1 MITLSVDADIS
12 GETDLLGKSV
22 TDLQEDI
29 TVSDDAITG
38 TLKFATGYTGFSGD
52 ENLQSGNYLVIHAEA
67 DEGATI
73 AAEVVGGYTGPVV
86 LDADGILVA
95 RIESTSQSIK
105 VVGMK
110 ADKVTAVKTYSL
122 ADLTLTPETPTVTLA
137 EADANDD
144 GTYSEAELKALT
156 KAQLLELAETLSV
169 GGVSSSNTK
178 AEIIAAILTA
188 QAGPE
193 GT

>member
-52 ENLQSGNYLVIHAEA
+52 ENLQSGNYIVLHAEA
-67 DEGATI
+67 DQGAVI
-73 AAEVVGGYTGPVV
+73 SAEVIGGYSGPVM
-86 LDADGILVA
+86 LDTDGILIA
-95 RIESTSQSIK
+95 RIESTSQSIRF
-105 VVGMK
+105 VGMK
-110 ADKVTAVKTYSL
+110 AGKVTAVKTLSL
-122 ADLTLTPETPTVTLA
+122 SDVTLTPETPTVDLA
-137 EADANDD
+137 EADTNDD

>member
-52 ENLQSGNYLVIHAEA
+52 ENLQSGNYIVLHAEA
-67 DEGATI
+67 DQGAVI
-73 AAEVVGGYTGPVV
+73 SAEVIGGYFGPVT
-86 LDADGILVA
+86 LDTDGILIA
-95 RIESTSQSIK
+95 RIESTSQSIRF
-105 VVGMK
+105 VGMK
-110 ADKVTAVKTYSL
+110 AGKITAVKTLSL
-122 ADLTLTPETPTVTLA
+122 SDVTLTPETPTVDLA
-137 EADANDD
+137 EADTNDD

-156 KAQLLELAETLSV
+156 KAQLLELADALLVE
-169 GGVSSSNTK
+169 GVSSSNTK
-178 AEIIAAILTA
+178 AEIIAAILAA
-188 QAGPE
+188 QENQG
-193 GT
+193 G

>member
-52 ENLQSGNYLVIHAEA
+52 ENLQSGNYIVLHAEA
-67 DEGATI
+67 DQGAVI
-73 AAEVVGGYTGPVV
+73 SAEVIGGYSGPVT
-86 LDADGILVA
+86 LDTDGILIA
-95 RIESTSQSIK
+95 RIESTSQSIRF
-105 VVGMK
+105 VGMK
-110 ADKVTAVKTYSL
+110 AGKVTAVKTLSL
-122 ADLTLTPETPTVTLA
+122 SDVTLTPETPTVDLA
-137 EADANDD
+137 EADTNND

-156 KAQLLELAETLSV
+156 KAQLLELAETLNV

>member
-52 ENLQSGNYLVIHAEA
+52 ENLQSGNYIVLHAEA
-67 DEGATI
+67 DHGAVI
-73 AAEVVGGYTGPVV
+73 SAEVIGGYSGPVT
-86 LDADGILVA
+86 LDTDGILIA
-95 RIESTSQSIK
+95 RIESTSQSIRF
-105 VVGMK
+105 VGMK
-110 ADKVTAVKTYSL
+110 AGKVTAVKTLSL
-122 ADLTLTPETPTVTLA
+122 SDVTLTPETPTVDLA
-137 EADANDD
+137 EADTNDD

-169 GGVSSSNTK
+169 EGVSSSNTK

>member
-52 ENLQSGNYLVIHAEA
+52 ENLQSGNYIVLHAEA
-67 DEGATI
+67 DQGAVI
-73 AAEVVGGYTGPVV
+73 SAEVIGGYSGPVT
-86 LDADGILVA
+86 LDTDGILIA
-95 RIESTSQSIK
+95 RIESTSQSIRF
-105 VVGMK
+105 VGMK
-110 ADKVTAVKTYSL
+110 AGKVTAVKTLSL
-122 ADLTLTPETPTVTLA
+122 SDVTLTPETPTVDLA
-137 EADANDD
+137 EADTNND

>member
-52 ENLQSGNYLVIHAEA
+52 ENLQSGNYIVLHAEA
-67 DEGATI
+67 DQGAVI
-73 AAEVVGGYTGPVV
+73 SAEVIGGYSGPVT
-86 LDADGILVA
+86 LDTDGILIA
-95 RIESTSQSIK
+95 RIESTSQSIRF
-105 VVGMK
+105 VGMK
-110 ADKVTAVKTYSL
+110 AGKVTAVKTLSL
-122 ADLTLTPETPTVTLA
+122 SDATLTPETPTVDLA
-137 EADANDD
+137 EADTNND

>member
-67 DEGATI
+67 DEGAVI
-73 AAEVVGGYTGPVV
+73 SAEVIGGYSGPVT
-86 LDADGILVA
+86 LDTDGILIA
-95 RIESTSQSIK
+95 RIESTSQSIRF
-105 VVGMK
+105 VGMK
-110 ADKVTAVKTYSL
+110 AGKVTAVKTLSL
-122 ADLTLTPETPTVTLA
+122 SDVTLTPETPTVDLA
-137 EADANDD
+137 EADTNND

>member
-52 ENLQSGNYLVIHAEA
+52 ENLQSGNYIVLHAEA
-67 DEGATI
+67 DQGAVI
-73 AAEVVGGYTGPVV
+73 SAEVIGGYSGPVT
-86 LDADGILVA
+86 LDTDGILIA
-95 RIESTSQSIK
+95 RIESTSQSIRF
-105 VVGMK
+105 VGMK
-110 ADKVTAVKTYSL
+110 AGKVTAVKTLSL
-122 ADLTLTPETPTVTLA
+122 SDVTLTPETPTVDLA
-137 EADANDD
+137 EADTNDD

-156 KAQLLELAETLSV
+156 KAQLLELADALLVE
-169 GGVSSSNTK
+169 GVSSSNTK
-178 AEIIAAILTA
+178 AEIIAAILAA
-188 QAGPE
+188 QENQG
-193 GT
+193 G

>member
-38 TLKFATGYTGFSGD
+38 TLKFVTGYTGFSGD
-52 ENLQSGNYLVIHAEA
+52 ENLQSGNYIVLHAEA
-67 DEGATI
+67 DQGAVI
-73 AAEVVGGYTGPVV
+73 SAEVIGGYSGPVT
-86 LDADGILVA
+86 LDTDGILIA
-95 RIESTSQSIK
+95 RIESTSQSIRF
-105 VVGMK
+105 VGMK
-110 ADKVTAVKTYSL
+110 AGKVTAVKTLSL
-122 ADLTLTPETPTVTLA
+122 SDVTLTPETPTVDLA
-137 EADANDD
+137 EADTNDD

>member
-12 GETDLLGKSV
+12 GETDLLGKVV
-22 TDLQEDI
+22 TDLQEDV
-29 TVSDDAITG
+29 TVSDSAITG
-38 TLKFATGYTGFSGD
+38 RLKFVTEYTGFSGD
-52 ENLQSGNYLVIHAEA
+52 TALQSGNYLVIHAEA

-110 ADKVTAVKTYSL
+110 AGKVTAVKTYSL

-137 EADANDD
+137 EADANNDNE
-144 GTYSEAELKALT
+144 YSEEELNALT
-156 KAQLLELAETLSV
+156 KAQLLELAGTL
-169 GGVSSSNTK
+169 GVTGVTSSNTK
-178 AEIIAAILTA
+178 AQIIAAILAA
-188 QAGPE
+188 QE
-193 GT
+193 G

>member
-52 ENLQSGNYLVIHAEA
+52 ENLQSGNYIVLHAEA
-67 DEGATI
+67 DQGAVI
-73 AAEVVGGYTGPVV
+73 SAEVIDGHFGPVT
-86 LDADGILVA
+86 LDTDGILIA
-95 RIESTSQSIK
+95 RIESTSQSIRF
-105 VVGMK
+105 VGMK
-110 ADKVTAVKTYSL
+110 AGKITAVKTLSL
-122 ADLTLTPETPTVTLA
+122 SDVTLTPETPTVDLA
-137 EADANDD
+137 EADTNDD

-156 KAQLLELAETLSV
+156 KAQLLELADALLVE
-169 GGVSSSNTK
+169 GVSSSNTK
-178 AEIIAAILTA
+178 AEIIAAILAA
-188 QAGPE
+188 QENQG
-193 GT
+193 G

>member
-52 ENLQSGNYLVIHAEA
+52 ENLQSGNYIVLHAEA
-67 DEGATI
+67 DRGAVI
-73 AAEVVGGYTGPVV
+73 SAEVIGGYFGPVT
-86 LDADGILVA
+86 LDTDGILIA
-95 RIESTSQSIK
+95 RIESTSQSIRF
-105 VVGMK
+105 VGMK
-110 ADKVTAVKTYSL
+110 AGKITAVKTLSL
-122 ADLTLTPETPTVTLA
+122 SDVTLTPETPTVDLA
-137 EADANDD
+137 EADTNDD

-156 KAQLLELAETLSV
+156 KAQLLELADALLVE
-169 GGVSSSNTK
+169 GVSSSNTK
-178 AEIIAAILTA
+178 AEIIAAILAA
-188 QAGPE
+188 QENQG
-193 GT
+193 G

>member
-52 ENLQSGNYLVIHAEA
+52 ENLQSGNYIVLHAEA
-67 DEGATI
+67 DQGAVI
-73 AAEVVGGYTGPVV
+73 SAEVIGGYSGPVT
-86 LDADGILVA
+86 LDTDGILIA
-95 RIESTSQSIK
+95 RIESTSQSIRF
-105 VVGMK
+105 VGMK
-110 ADKVTAVKTYSL
+110 AGKITAVKTLSL
-122 ADLTLTPETPTVTLA
+122 SDVTLTPETPTVDLA

-156 KAQLLELAETLSV
+156 KAQLLELADALLVE
-169 GGVSSSNTK
+169 GVSSSNTK
-178 AEIIAAILTA
+178 AEIIAAILAA
-188 QAGPE
+188 QENQG
-193 GT
+193 G

>member
-52 ENLQSGNYLVIHAEA
+52 ENLQSGNYIVLHAEA
-67 DEGATI
+67 DQSAVI
-73 AAEVVGGYTGPVV
+73 SAEVIGGYSGPVT
-86 LDADGILVA
+86 LDTDGILIA
-95 RIESTSQSIK
+95 RIESTSQSIRF
-105 VVGMK
+105 VGMK
-110 ADKVTAVKTYSL
+110 AGKITAVKTLSL
-122 ADLTLTPETPTVTLA
+122 SDVTLTPETPTVDLA

-156 KAQLLELAETLSV
+156 KAQLLELADALLVE
-169 GGVSSSNTK
+169 GVSSSNTK
-178 AEIIAAILTA
+178 AEIIAAILAA
-188 QAGPE
+188 QENQG
-193 GT
+193 G

>member
-52 ENLQSGNYLVIHAEA
+52 ENLQSGNYIVLHAEA
-67 DEGATI
+67 DQGAVI
-73 AAEVVGGYTGPVV
+73 SAEVIGGYSGPVT
-86 LDADGILVA
+86 LDTDGILIA
-95 RIESTSQSIK
+95 RIESTSQSIRF
-105 VVGMK
+105 VGMK
-110 ADKVTAVKTYSL
+110 AGKVTAVKTLSL
-122 ADLTLTPETPTVTLA
+122 SDVTLTPETPTVDLA
-137 EADANDD
+137 EADTNDD